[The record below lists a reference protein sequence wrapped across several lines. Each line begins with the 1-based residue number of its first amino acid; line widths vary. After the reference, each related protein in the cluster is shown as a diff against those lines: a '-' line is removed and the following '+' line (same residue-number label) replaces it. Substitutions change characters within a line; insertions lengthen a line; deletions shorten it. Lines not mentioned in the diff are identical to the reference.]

1 MSTPMTKNDAQSLL
15 NDFLEHPKLVWGAN
29 NTGCE
34 AKADLMAEIASD
46 KGYEV
51 SKIWI
56 RPQSN
61 NDSFLVYMNEAGTE
75 STAWN
80 YHVAILVKVKNG
92 SSSDTMV
99 IDPSLFD
106 EPVSVDV
113 WNKRLTRL
121 SDQYNVDL
129 EIKESRKEAF
139 FGPEDMLN
147 TSNRQNAIARR
158 NEILENSSNM
168 DDPVV
173 FDGFMMKLRGEFVD
187 ELMETDPARFEKLK
201 VMLRNEDFEKWF
213 KKPIPN
219 NKLKAQLAGSNFYGI
234 KSTVIKNK
242 VDVSELEAS
251 VRLKKLYWEQIGNAF
266 DKLTQ
271 RSQQLLS
278 GGFNTETMTFKIEW
292 EEDFFRQSWFSHNNE
307 ELWTKYGIS
316 ADDLQ
321 N

>member
-1 MSTPMTKNDAQSLL
+1 MTKNDAQSLL

-271 RSQQLLS
+271 RSQELLN

-292 EEDFFRQSWFSHNNE
+292 EEGFFRQSWFSHNNE

>member
-1 MSTPMTKNDAQSLL
+1 MTKNDAQSLL